1 MRFRKIFA
9 LILIPALLWAGM
21 GFSLS
26 RHFCMDLLVDE
37 YLYFAKDSCDMAFM
51 EANECDSPESENS
64 WGEKDCCRNE
74 WIQICPVDTL
84 NQEQKTSQL
93 ILSSPWQFK
102 SQENLV
108 LVWNCTENQVDNE
121 VFSDPPDL
129 YQARKF
135 RAQIQRYQI

>member
-9 LILIPALLWAGM
+9 LLLIPSLLWAGM

-37 YLYFAKDSCDMAFM
+37 YFYFAKDSCEMAFM
-51 EANECDSPESENS
+51 EEVDCQAPEEQSS
-64 WGEKDCCRNE
+64 WSDKDCCRNE

-84 NQEQKTSQL
+84 NQEQKSSQL
-93 ILSSPWQFK
+93 ILDSPWQFDH
-102 SQENLV
+102 QETLV
-108 LVWNCTENQVDNE
+108 LVWNHSEYDLAEANIPG
-121 VFSDPPDL
+121 PPDL
-129 YQARKF
+129 NLSRKF